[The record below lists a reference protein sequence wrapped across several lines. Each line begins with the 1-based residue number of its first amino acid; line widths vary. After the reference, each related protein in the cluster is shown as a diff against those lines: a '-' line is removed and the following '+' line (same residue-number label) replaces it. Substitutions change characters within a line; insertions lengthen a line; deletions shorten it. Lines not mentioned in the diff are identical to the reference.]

1 MIKHVYINPQTQ
13 AVLEQLGERNLED
26 VAAQTV
32 ESIRESASQ
41 LFERLGPPARE
52 VYSDE

>member
-26 VAAQTV
+26 VPAQTI
-32 ESIRESASQ
+32 ESLRESGSQ
-41 LFERLGPPARE
+41 IFEQLGPPARE
-52 VYSDE
+52 V